1 MPKEQLFMGNTYS
14 LSQTINKAYL
24 REDIDS
30 ADFERFKN
38 AVSTMF
44 ANLKP
49 GEEEEEYNKNVVA
62 DMLRDSF
69 YPTSKGYMINIRN
82 KTDMAIYD
90 HNKPVVLFEAKNPGK
105 QDMVSEENLN
115 TKAMHQII
123 YYYLR
128 EAVEKGNTDIRYL
141 IITDC
146 YQWFV
151 FEKQLFY
158 NLFESKK
165 SFVDRVLKAK
175 SMGEDTDY
183 IYNKHIKPQVEKVL
197 DKISFTHIDLRKYEK
212 KVNSI
217 KKTHKEFANIYRF
230 LSPEHL
236 LKKYTRV
243 DSNKLNQGFYEELL
257 YIMGVKEQRKK
268 NSSLREIVRISE
280 SKRQDYSF
288 IEQVYRKLEMRQVP
302 KADQFDI
309 ALNLVLT
316 WINRLLFLK
325 LLESQLTVF
334 NKNQFDKFLTHNK
347 IRRFW
352 NLSDLFFK
360 ILAVPEEG
368 RPHGLKD
375 FFKQVPYLNSSL
387 FEVSNFEKKY
397 VLVDDLSEGEIEVY
411 QSTKLKGG
419 NDKKLTGKLP
429 LLEYMFRFL
438 DAYKFSASDKDE
450 DDSEQKTIISASV
463 LGLIFEKIN
472 GYKDGAFFTPNYITE
487 YMCRTVLRQLVVD
500 KFNSVYGCDDY
511 EALKENIDY
520 KDKARRQQA
529 NDIINS
535 IRICDPA
542 VGSGHFLVAAL
553 NELIAIK
560 RDLRILQDCTE
571 EHRRI
576 EDYDIKVEN
585 DELVITDGSGKLYQY
600 DPLKQENK
608 LLQQSLFEEKRIIIE
623 NCLFGVDLNPNSV
636 EICRLRLWIE
646 LLKSAYY
653 IEYSDDKQ
661 QLQTLPNIDIN
672 IKVGNSLSSAFA
684 VGAGKALNTNISF
697 KESLR
702 QYRELV
708 AEYKRSNK
716 KEIKHDVN
724 EKIAVIREKLLR
736 KDPDLFGNSD
746 YQPAQIPQ
754 NHFEWMFEFPEVID
768 DEGTFAGFDMII
780 GNPPYISLDR
790 LKDDANDYEKV
801 KTFNDTGRTIPA
813 YYTLQKSGDIY
824 TLFVERGLSLLK
836 AKGYL
841 SYILP
846 NKWMKVKYGEPLREL
861 FSNLDDSSDH
871 YYIGANLMELV
882 DFGDCQVFADATTYT
897 CIINARREQN
907 QKPLLVSNIRNLNK
921 ETLAD
926 DIVATR
932 EVFDKQLLSKDIWVT
947 SSVAALQKLSEL
959 KKNMPTLSSFVAGEA
974 YRGIVTGLTEAFQLP
989 KTIIDELNWDDKSKA
1004 LLVPYLQGEGLKAFA
1019 DAETSTFLLCVKKG
1033 FTLTGM
1039 GVDAT
1044 KGEKPSEGKAWAWF
1058 ETEYRS
1064 AAEWLSR
1071 FSKEGKARQDKG
1083 DYWWELRACSYYE
1096 KFEQPKI
1103 FYQAFQTKPCFI
1115 FDEGVT
1121 YCNNSIWLLTTKSK
1135 ALLALL
1141 NSRVGWW
1148 LVSEFC
1154 PRIQNGYQ
1162 LIWDNISQI
1171 PVPCELPEELG
1182 ELADS
1187 LIEARR
1193 NGDDNAY
1200 DFQMS
1205 ELNRTVSSLYQ
1216 VSGVVL

>member
-1 MPKEQLFMGNTYS
+1 MAKAYTV
-14 LSQTINKAYL
+14 SQTINKAYL
-24 REDIDS
+24 REDIDTEGF
-30 ADFERFKN
+30 DRFKN
-38 AVSTMF
+38 AVSAMF

-49 GEEEEEYNKNVVA
+49 SEEDEEYNKNVIA

-105 QDMVSEENLN
+105 QDMVSEKNLN

-128 EAVEKGNTDIRYL
+128 EAVENNNTDIRYL
-141 IITDC
+141 VITDC

-165 SFVDRVLKAK
+165 TFVDRVLRAK

-197 DKISFTHIDLRKYEK
+197 DKISFTHIDLLKYEK
-212 KVNSI
+212 KISLV

-236 LKKYTRV
+236 LKKYVRA

-280 SKRQDYSF
+280 NKRQTYSL
-288 IEQVYRKLEMRQVP
+288 IEQVYRKMKMRGVP
-302 KADQFDI
+302 KTERFDI

-316 WINRLLFLK
+316 WMNRLLFLK

-334 NKNQFDKFLTHNK
+334 NRNHFDKFLSYDK
-347 IRRFW
+347 IRKFW
-352 NLSDLFFK
+352 DLSDLFFK
-360 ILAVPEEG
+360 ILAVPEDS
-368 RPHGLKD
+368 RPDSVKQ

-387 FEVSNFEKKY
+387 FEVSDFEKKY
-397 VLVDDLSEGEIEVY
+397 ILVDDLSEGDIEVY
-411 QSTKLKGG
+411 QSTKLKDG

-429 LLEYMFRFL
+429 LLEYIFRFL

-450 DDSEQKTIISASV
+450 DANEQKTIISASV

-472 GYKDGAFFTPNYITE
+472 GYKDGAFFTPNHITE
-487 YMCRTVLRQLVVD
+487 YMCRAVIRQLVVD
-500 KFNSVYGCDDY
+500 KFNDIYGCDSY
-511 EALKENIDY
+511 ETLKEIIDY

-529 NDIINS
+529 NDIVNS

-553 NELIAIK
+553 NELITIK

-585 DELVITDGSGKLYQY
+585 DELVITDGRGRLYQY
-600 DPLKQENK
+600 DPTKLENRI
-608 LLQQSLFEEKRIIIE
+608 LQQSLFEEKRIIIE

-653 IEYSDDKQ
+653 IEYDDDKQ
-661 QLQTLPNIDIN
+661 RLQTLPNIDIN
-672 IKVGNSLSSAFA
+672 IKVGNTLSSAFA
-684 VGAGKALNTNISF
+684 VGVGKSLNTSISF
-697 KESLR
+697 TDSLR
-702 QYRELV
+702 QYRQLV
-708 AEYKRSNK
+708 AEYKRSNA
-716 KEIKHDVN
+716 KETKYAVN
-724 EKIAVIREKLLR
+724 EKIATIREKLLR

-746 YQPAQIPQ
+746 NQATWMPK
-754 NHFEWMFEFPEVID
+754 NNFEWMFEFPEVIGD
-768 DEGTFAGFDMII
+768 DGVFTGFDIII
-780 GNPPYISLDR
+780 GNPPYISLDK
-790 LKDDANDYEKV
+790 LKDDMKDYGRV
-801 KTFNDTGRTIPA
+801 KSFNDAGRTIPA

-824 TLFVERGLSLLK
+824 TLFIERGLSLLK
-836 AKGYL
+836 KKGYL

-846 NKWMKVKYGEPLREL
+846 NKWMKVMYGEPLREL
-861 FSNLDDSSDH
+861 FSNMDGNADH
-871 YYIGANLMELV
+871 FYIGANLMELV
-882 DFGDCQVFADATTYT
+882 DFGDGQVFTDATTYT
-897 CIINARREQN
+897 CIIQVRREQN
-907 QKPLLVSNIRNLNK
+907 QKLLNVSNIKNLNK
-921 ETLAD
+921 DTLAN
-926 DIVATR
+926 DIIATR
-932 EVFDKQLLSKDIWVT
+932 ESFDKGLLSKDIWLT
-947 SSVAALQKLSEL
+947 SSVVALQKLSEL
-959 KKNMPTLSSFVAGEA
+959 KRTMPTLSSYIGGEA
-974 YRGIVTGLTEAFQLP
+974 YRGIVTGLTEAFQIP
-989 KTIIDELNWDDKSKA
+989 KTTIAELNWDDKSKG

-1019 DAETSTFLLCVKKG
+1019 DAETSTYLLCVKKG
-1033 FTLTGM
+1033 LTLDGM
-1039 GVDAT
+1039 GIDPT
-1044 KGEKPSEGKAWAWF
+1044 KKEKPTEAEAWAWF
-1058 ETEYRS
+1058 EAEYES
-1064 AAEWLSR
+1064 AAAWLSR
-1071 FSKEGKARQDKG
+1071 FKKEAKARQDQG

-1115 FDEGVT
+1115 YDESIT
-1121 YCNNSIWLLTTKSK
+1121 YCNNSIWLLTTRSK
-1135 ALLALL
+1135 ALLGLL
-1141 NSRVGWW
+1141 NSKVGWW

-1162 LIWDNISQI
+1162 LIWENISQI
-1171 PVPCELPEELG
+1171 PVPRELPEELSV
-1182 ELADS
+1182 LANT
-1187 LIEARR
+1187 LIETRR
-1193 NGDDNAY
+1193 AGDDHSF
-1200 DFQMS
+1200 DSHMS
-1205 ELNRTVSSLYQ
+1205 ELNSIVSALYETE
-1216 VSGVVL
+1216 GV

>member
-1 MPKEQLFMGNTYS
+1 MAKVYT
-14 LSQTINKAYL
+14 LSKIINKAYL
-24 REDIDS
+24 REDIDTDS
-30 ADFERFKN
+30 FEKFKN
-38 AVSTMF
+38 AVSAMF

-49 GEEEEEYNKNVVA
+49 CEEEEEYNKNVIA

-90 HNKPVVLFEAKNPGK
+90 HDKPVVLFEAKNPGK
-105 QDMVSEENLN
+105 QDMVSEDNLN

-128 EAVEKGNTDIRYL
+128 EAVEKDNTDIRYL
-141 IITDC
+141 VITDC

-158 NLFESKK
+158 DLFESKK
-165 SFVDRVLKAK
+165 TFVDRVLKAK
-175 SMGEDTDY
+175 AMGEDTDY
-183 IYNKHIKPQVEKVL
+183 IYNKHIKPQVAKVL
-197 DKISFTHIDLRKYEK
+197 DKISFVHIDLHKYEK
-212 KVNSI
+212 KILSM
-217 KKTHKEFANIYRF
+217 KTSHREFANIYRF

-236 LKKYTRV
+236 LKKYVRA

-288 IEQVYRKLEMRQVP
+288 IEQVYRKMEMRQVP

-316 WINRLLFLK
+316 WVNRLLFLK
-325 LLESQLTVF
+325 LLESQLVTF
-334 NKNQFDKFLTHNK
+334 NKNRYEKFLSYDK
-347 IRRFW
+347 IRKFW
-352 NLSDLFFK
+352 DLSDLFFK
-360 ILAVPEEG
+360 ILAVPEES
-368 RPHGLKD
+368 RPNGVKS

-387 FEVSNFEKKY
+387 FEVSDFEKKY
-397 VLVDDLSEGEIEVY
+397 ILVDDLCEGEIEVY
-411 QSTKLKGG
+411 QSTKLKDAG
-419 NDKKLTGKLP
+419 DKRLTGKLP

-450 DDSEQKTIISASV
+450 ETNEQKTIISASV

-487 YMCRTVLRQLVVD
+487 YMCKTALRQLVVD
-500 KFNSVYGCDDY
+500 RFNDVCSFGCDSY
-511 EALKENIDY
+511 EALKEHIDY
-520 KDKARRQQA
+520 KDKDRRQQA

-535 IRICDPA
+535 IRICDPS

-585 DELVITDGSGKLYQY
+585 DELIITDGRGKLYQY
-600 DPLKQENK
+600 DPVKLENRI
-608 LLQQSLFEEKRIIIE
+608 LQQSLFEEKRTIIE

-653 IEYSDDKQ
+653 IEYSDDKKL
-661 QLQTLPNIDIN
+661 LQTLPNIDIN

-684 VGAGKALNTNISF
+684 VGVGKSLNTTVSF
-697 KESLR
+697 TDSLR
-702 QYRELV
+702 LYRQLV
-708 AEYKRSNK
+708 AAYKCSNT
-716 KEIKHDVN
+716 KEAKHAVN
-724 EKIAVIREKLLR
+724 EKIEAIRGKLLR
-736 KDPDLFGNSD
+736 RDPDLFGNIDS
-746 YQPAQIPQ
+746 QSAWTPR
-754 NHFEWMFEFPEVID
+754 NNFEWMFEFPEVVSD
-768 DEGTFAGFDMII
+768 DGVFTGFDMII
-780 GNPPYISLDR
+780 GNPPYISLDK
-790 LKDDANDYEKV
+790 LKEDAKDYGKV
-801 KTFNDTGRTIPA
+801 KSFNDAGRTIPA

-836 AKGYL
+836 EKGYL

-846 NKWMKVKYGEPLREL
+846 NKWIKVMYGEPLREL
-861 FSNLDDSSDH
+861 FSNMDGNTDH
-871 YYIGANLMELV
+871 YYIGANLTELV
-882 DFGDCQVFADATTYT
+882 DFGDGQVFTDATTYT
-897 CIINARREQN
+897 CIIHARREKN
-907 QKPLLVSNIRNLNK
+907 RKLLNVSNIRSLNK
-921 ETLAD
+921 ETLAN

-932 EVFDKQLLSKDIWVT
+932 EVFDKALLSKDIWVT
-947 SSVAALQKLSEL
+947 SSVAALQKLTEL
-959 KKNMPTLSSFVAGEA
+959 KERMSTLSSFVAGEA
-974 YRGIVTGLTEAFQLP
+974 YRGIVTGLTEAFQIP
-989 KTIIDELNWDDKSKA
+989 QTTIDELNWDDKSKT
-1004 LLVPYLQGEGLKAFA
+1004 LLVPYLQGVGLRAFA

-1033 FTLTGM
+1033 LTLAGM
-1039 GVDAT
+1039 GVDLT
-1044 KGEKPSEGKAWAWF
+1044 KKGKPSEADAWTWF
-1058 ETEYRS
+1058 EAEYKS
-1064 AAEWLSR
+1064 AAAWLSR
-1071 FSKEGKARQDKG
+1071 FKKEAMARQDKG
-1083 DYWWELRACSYYE
+1083 DYWWELRACSYYD
-1096 KFEQPKI
+1096 KFEKSKI

-1115 FDEGVT
+1115 YDEGVT

-1171 PVPCELPEELG
+1171 PIPRELPEEL
-1182 ELADS
+1182 EKLAET

-1193 NGDDNAY
+1193 AGDNLSYDNL
-1200 DFQMS
+1200 MK
-1205 ELNRTVSSLYQ
+1205 ELNDAVSVMYLDSQELNDNIQ
-1216 VSGVVL
+1216 

>member
-1 MPKEQLFMGNTYS
+1 MSKAYT
-14 LSQTINKAYL
+14 LSQAINKAYL
-24 REDIDS
+24 RQEIDTDS
-30 ADFERFKN
+30 FERFKD

-49 GEEEEEYNKNVVA
+49 REEEEEYNKNVIA

-90 HNKPVVLFEAKNPGK
+90 QNKPVVLFEAKNPGK
-105 QDMVSEENLN
+105 PDMVTEENLN

-128 EAVEKGNTDIRYL
+128 EAVEKSNTDIRYL

-146 YQWFV
+146 YQWFI

-158 NLFESKK
+158 DLFESKK

-183 IYNKHIKPQVEKVL
+183 IYNKHIRPQVEKVL

-212 KVNSI
+212 KICSI
-217 KKTHKEFANIYRF
+217 KKTHKEFTNIYRF

-236 LKKYTRV
+236 LKKYARV
-243 DSNKLNQGFYEELL
+243 DSNRLNQGFYEELL
-257 YIMGVKEQRKK
+257 YIMGVKEQKKK

-280 SKRQDYSF
+280 SKRQEYSF
-288 IEQVYRKLEMRQVP
+288 IEQVYRKMEMRQVP

-316 WINRLLFLK
+316 WVNRLLFLK
-325 LLESQLTVF
+325 LLESQLVAF
-334 NKNQFDKFLTHNK
+334 NNNRFDKFLTYGK
-347 IRRFW
+347 IRKFW
-352 NLSDLFFK
+352 DLSDLFFK
-360 ILAVPEEG
+360 ILAVPEDS
-368 RPHGLKD
+368 RPDDIKD

-387 FEVSNFEKKY
+387 FEVSDYEKKY
-397 VLVDDLSEGEIEVY
+397 ILVDDLSEGEIDVY
-411 QSTKLKGG
+411 QSTKLKDG

-450 DDSEQKTIISASV
+450 DANGQKTIISASV

-487 YMCRTVLRQLVVD
+487 YMCRTVLRRLVVD
-500 KFNSVYGCDDY
+500 KFSDIYRCDSY
-511 EALKENIDY
+511 EALRENINY
-520 KDKARRQQA
+520 RDKACRQQA
-529 NDIINS
+529 NDIVNS

-585 DELVITDGSGKLYQY
+585 DELVITDGRGSLYQY
-600 DPLKQENK
+600 SPTKLENRI
-608 LLQQSLFEEKRIIIE
+608 LQQSLFEEKRTIIE

-661 QLQTLPNIDIN
+661 RLQTLPNIDIN

-684 VGAGKALNTNISF
+684 VGVGKSLNTTISF
-697 KESLR
+697 TDSLR
-702 QYRELV
+702 QYRQLV
-708 AEYKRSNK
+708 ADYKCSNT
-716 KEIKHDVN
+716 KEAKHAVN
-724 EKIAVIREKLLR
+724 EKIATIREMLLR

-746 YQPAQIPQ
+746 CLATWMPS
-754 NHFEWMFEFPEVID
+754 NNFEWMFEFPEVIGD
-768 DEGTFAGFDMII
+768 DGAFTGFDMII
-780 GNPPYISLDR
+780 GNPPYISLDK
-790 LKDDANDYEKV
+790 LKDDVKDYGRIKS
-801 KTFNDTGRTIPA
+801 FNDAGRTIPA

-824 TLFVERGLSLLK
+824 TLFIERGLSLLK

-841 SYILP
+841 SFILP
-846 NKWMKVKYGEPLREL
+846 NKWMKVMYGQPLREL
-861 FSNLDDSSDH
+861 FSNMDGNADH
-871 YYIGANLMELV
+871 YYLNANLKELV
-882 DFGDCQVFADATTYT
+882 DFGDSQVFTDATTYT
-897 CIINARREQN
+897 CIIHVRREQN
-907 QKPLLVSNIRNLNK
+907 QKLLNVSNIKNLNK
-921 ETLAD
+921 DSLPD

-932 EVFDKQLLSKDIWVT
+932 EAFDKELLSKDIWVT
-947 SSVAALQKLSEL
+947 SSVAALLKLSEL
-959 KKNMPTLSSFVAGEA
+959 KRTMPTLSSFVAGEA
-974 YRGIVTGLTEAFQLP
+974 YRGIITGLTEAFQIP
-989 KTIIDELNWDDKSKA
+989 KTTIDKLNWDVPSRS
-1004 LLVPYLQGEGLKAFA
+1004 LLVPYLQGEGLRAFA
-1019 DAETSTFLLCVKKG
+1019 DAETSTYLLCVKKG
-1033 FTLTGM
+1033 LTLDGM
-1039 GVDAT
+1039 AIDPT
-1044 KGEKPSEGKAWAWF
+1044 KKEKPTETEAWAWF
-1058 ETEYRS
+1058 EAEYKS

-1071 FSKEGKARQDKG
+1071 FRKEAKARQDQG
-1083 DYWWELRACSYYE
+1083 DYWWELRACSYYD

-1115 FDEGVT
+1115 YDEGVT
-1121 YCNNSIWLLTTKSK
+1121 YCNNSIWLLTTKSRE
-1135 ALLALL
+1135 LLALL

-1162 LIWDNISQI
+1162 LIWDNLSQI
-1171 PVPCELPEELG
+1171 PVPRELPEELRG
-1182 ELADS
+1182 LSNS
-1187 LIEARR
+1187 LTEARR
-1193 NGDDNAY
+1193 IGDSSFDS
-1200 DFQMS
+1200 QMD
-1205 ELNRTVSSLYQ
+1205 ELDKMVSALYQ
-1216 VSGVVL
+1216 VNSLLPY

>member
-1 MPKEQLFMGNTYS
+1 MAKAYTIR
-14 LSQTINKAYL
+14 QTINKAFL
-24 REDIDS
+24 REDIDT
-30 ADFERFKN
+30 DGFERFKT
-38 AVSTMF
+38 AVSAMF

-49 GEEEEEYNKNVVA
+49 SEEEEEYNKNVIA

-115 TKAMHQII
+115 TKAMHQMV

-141 IITDC
+141 IITDF

-158 NLFESKK
+158 DLFESKK

-197 DKISFTHIDLRKYEK
+197 DKISFTHIDLRKFEK
-212 KVNSI
+212 KILSV
-217 KKTHKEFANIYRF
+217 KKTHNEFANIYRF

-236 LKKYTRV
+236 LKKYARV

-288 IEQVYRKLEMRQVP
+288 IEQVYRKMEMRQVP

-316 WINRLLFLK
+316 WVNRLLFLK
-325 LLESQLTVF
+325 LLESQLVTF
-334 NKNQFDKFLTHNK
+334 NKNKFEKFLTHDK
-347 IRRFW
+347 IGKFW
-352 NLSDLFFK
+352 DLSDLFFK
-360 ILAVPEEG
+360 ILAVPEES
-368 RPHGLKD
+368 RPDDIKD

-387 FEVSNFEKKY
+387 FEVSDFEKKY
-397 VLVDDLSEGEIEVY
+397 ILVDDLSEGEIEVY
-411 QSTKLKGG
+411 QSTKLKDAG
-419 NDKKLTGKLP
+419 DKKLTGKLP

-438 DAYKFSASDKDE
+438 DAYQFSASDKDE
-450 DDSEQKTIISASV
+450 DADEQKTIISASV

-500 KFNSVYGCDDY
+500 KFNDIYGCDSY

-520 KDKARRQQA
+520 KDKAHRQHA

-576 EDYDIKVEN
+576 EDYDIRVEN
-585 DELVITDGSGKLYQY
+585 DELVITDGRGKLYHY
-600 DPLKQENK
+600 DPTKLENRI
-608 LLQQSLFEEKRIIIE
+608 LQQSLFEEKRTIIE

-646 LLKSAYY
+646 LLKNAYY

-661 QLQTLPNIDIN
+661 LLQTLPNIDIN

-684 VGAGKALNTNISF
+684 VGVGRALNTSISF
-697 KESLR
+697 TESLK
-702 QYRELV
+702 QYRQLV
-708 AEYKRSNK
+708 AEYKRSNT
-716 KEIKHDVN
+716 KEAKHAVN
-724 EKIAVIREKLLR
+724 DKIAVIRERLLR
-736 KDPDLFGNSD
+736 RGPDLFGNSD
-746 YQPAQIPQ
+746 YLSAWMPR
-754 NHFEWMFEFPEVID
+754 NNFEWMFEFPEVID
-768 DEGTFAGFDMII
+768 DEGVFTGFDIII
-780 GNPPYISLDR
+780 GNPPYISLDK
-790 LKDDANDYEKV
+790 LKDDVKDYGKI
-801 KTFNDTGRTIPA
+801 KSFNDAGRTIPA

-824 TLFVERGLSLLK
+824 TLFIERGLSLLK
-836 AKGYL
+836 EKGYL

-846 NKWMKVKYGEPLREL
+846 NKWMKVMYGEPLREL
-861 FSNLDDSSDH
+861 FSNMDGNSDH
-871 YYIGANLMELV
+871 YYIGANLTELV
-882 DFGDCQVFADATTYT
+882 DFGDGQVFTDATTYT
-897 CIINARREQN
+897 CIIHVRREQN
-907 QKPLLVSNIRNLNK
+907 QKLLNVSNIKNLNK
-921 ETLAD
+921 KTLTD
-926 DIVATR
+926 DIVALR
-932 EVFDKQLLSKDIWVT
+932 EIFDKSLLSKDIWVT
-947 SSVAALQKLSEL
+947 SSVAALQKLIEL
-959 KKNMPTLSSFVAGEA
+959 KKTMPTLSSFVAGEA
-974 YRGIVTGLTEAFQLP
+974 YYGIKTGLTEAFQIP
-989 KTIIDELNWDDKSKA
+989 KTTIDEQGWDDKSKA

-1019 DAETSTFLLCVKKG
+1019 DAETSTYLLCVKKG
-1033 FTLTGM
+1033 LTLAGM
-1039 GVDAT
+1039 GVDPT
-1044 KGEKPSEGKAWAWF
+1044 KKEKPSEAEAWAWF
-1058 ETEYRS
+1058 EAEYKS
-1064 AAEWLSR
+1064 AAEWLSQ
-1071 FSKEGKARQDKG
+1071 FKKEAKARQDQG
-1083 DYWWELRACSYYE
+1083 DYWWELRACSYYD

-1115 FDEGVT
+1115 YDEGVT
-1121 YCNNSIWLLTTKSK
+1121 YCNNSIWLLTTRSK

-1162 LIWDNISQI
+1162 LIWDNLSQI
-1171 PVPCELPEELG
+1171 PVPRELPEELG
-1182 ELADS
+1182 RLADA
-1187 LIEARR
+1187 LIEAKTK
-1193 NGDDNAY
+1193 GDDQLFDN
-1200 DFQMS
+1200 QTN
-1205 ELNRTVSSLYQ
+1205 ELNNFVSALYHCPQ
-1216 VSGVVL
+1216 ELNT

>member
-1 MPKEQLFMGNTYS
+1 MAKAYTV
-14 LSQTINKAYL
+14 SQTINKAYL
-24 REDIDS
+24 REDIDTEG
-30 ADFERFKN
+30 FERFKN
-38 AVSTMF
+38 AVSAMF

-49 GEEEEEYNKNVVA
+49 SEEAEEYNKNVIA

-128 EAVEKGNTDIRYL
+128 EAVENNNTDIRYL
-141 IITDC
+141 VITDC

-158 NLFESKK
+158 DLFESKK
-165 SFVDRVLKAK
+165 TFVDRVLKAK

-183 IYNKHIKPQVEKVL
+183 IYNKHIRPQVAKVI
-197 DKISFTHIDLRKYEK
+197 DKISFVHIDLSKYEK
-212 KVNSI
+212 KIGSV
-217 KKTHKEFANIYRF
+217 KKTHKEFAGIYKF

-236 LKKYTRV
+236 LKKYVRA

-280 SKRQDYSF
+280 SKRQDYSL
-288 IEQVYRKLEMRQVP
+288 IEQVYRKMEMREVP
-302 KADQFDI
+302 KAERFDI

-316 WINRLLFLK
+316 WMNRLLFLK

-334 NKNQFDKFLTHNK
+334 NKNRFDKFLSYDK
-347 IRRFW
+347 IRKFW
-352 NLSDLFFK
+352 DLSDLFFK
-360 ILAVPEEG
+360 ILAVPEDS
-368 RPHGLKD
+368 RSDSVKQ
-375 FFKQVPYLNSSL
+375 FFRQVPYLNSSL
-387 FEVSNFEKKY
+387 FEVSDFEKKY
-397 VLVDDLSEGEIEVY
+397 ILVDDLSEGEIEVY
-411 QSTKLKGG
+411 QSTKLKDAG
-419 NDKKLTGKLP
+419 DKKLTGKLP
-429 LLEYMFRFL
+429 LLEYIFRFL
-438 DAYKFSASDKDE
+438 DAYKFAASDKDE
-450 DDSEQKTIISASV
+450 DANEQKTIISASV

-487 YMCRTVLRQLVVD
+487 YMCRSVIRQLVVD
-500 KFNSVYGCDDY
+500 RFNEIYGCDSY
-511 EALKENIDY
+511 EALKESVDY
-520 KDKARRQQA
+520 RDKARRQQA

-560 RDLRILQDCTE
+560 RDLRILQDCTD

-585 DELVITDGSGKLYQY
+585 DELVITDGRGRLYQY
-600 DPLKQENK
+600 DPTKLENQI
-608 LLQQSLFEEKRIIIE
+608 LQQSLFEEKRTIIE

-653 IEYSDDKQ
+653 IEYGDDKQ
-661 QLQTLPNIDIN
+661 RLQTLPNIDIN
-672 IKVGNSLSSAFA
+672 IKVGNSLSSAFV
-684 VGAGKALNTNISF
+684 VGVGKSLNTTISF
-697 KESLR
+697 TDSLR
-702 QYRELV
+702 EYRQLV
-708 AEYKRSNK
+708 AEYKRSNA
-716 KEIKHDVN
+716 KETKHAVN
-724 EKIAVIREKLLR
+724 EKIATIREKLLR

-746 YQPAQIPQ
+746 CQATWMPR
-754 NHFEWMFEFPEVID
+754 NNFEWMFEFPEVIGD
-768 DEGTFAGFDMII
+768 DGVFTGFDIII
-780 GNPPYISLDR
+780 GNPPYISLDK
-790 LKDDANDYEKV
+790 LKDDVKDYGKV
-801 KTFNDTGRTIPA
+801 KSFNDAGRTIPA

-824 TLFVERGLSLLK
+824 TLFIERGLSLLK
-836 AKGYL
+836 KKGYL

-846 NKWMKVKYGEPLREL
+846 NKWMKVMYGEPLREL
-861 FSNLDDSSDH
+861 FSSLDENSDRYHLGVNLT
-871 YYIGANLMELV
+871 ELV
-882 DFGDCQVFADATTYT
+882 DFGDGQVFTDATTYT
-897 CIINARREQN
+897 CIINAKREQS
-907 QKPLLVSNIRNLNK
+907 QKLLNVSNIKNLNK
-921 ETLAD
+921 DTLAS

-932 EVFDKQLLSKDIWVT
+932 EVFDKSLLSKDIWVT
-947 SSVAALQKLSEL
+947 SSVTALQKLIEL
-959 KKNMPTLSSFVAGEA
+959 KKTMPSLSSFVAGEA
-974 YRGIVTGLTEAFQLP
+974 YRGIVTGLTEAFQIP
-989 KTIIDELNWDDKSKA
+989 KTTIDELDWDDKSKT
-1004 LLVPYLQGEGLKAFA
+1004 LLVPYLQGEGLRAFA
-1019 DAETSTFLLCVKKG
+1019 DAETSTYLLCVKKG
-1033 FTLTGM
+1033 LTLAGM
-1039 GVDAT
+1039 GIDP
-1044 KGEKPSEGKAWAWF
+1044 KEKKPTEAEAWTWF
-1058 ETEYRS
+1058 EAEYKS

-1071 FSKEGKARQDKG
+1071 FKKEAKARQDQG

-1115 FDEGVT
+1115 YDEGVT
-1121 YCNNSIWLLTTKSK
+1121 YCNNSIWLLTTRSK
-1135 ALLALL
+1135 ALLGLL

-1171 PVPCELPEELG
+1171 PVPRELPEELSV
-1182 ELADS
+1182 LANT
-1187 LIEARR
+1187 LIETIRT
-1193 NGDDNAY
+1193 GDDCSYNS
-1200 DFQMS
+1200 QMN
-1205 ELNRTVSSLYQ
+1205 ELNSIVNTLYQ
-1216 VSGVVL
+1216 TAP